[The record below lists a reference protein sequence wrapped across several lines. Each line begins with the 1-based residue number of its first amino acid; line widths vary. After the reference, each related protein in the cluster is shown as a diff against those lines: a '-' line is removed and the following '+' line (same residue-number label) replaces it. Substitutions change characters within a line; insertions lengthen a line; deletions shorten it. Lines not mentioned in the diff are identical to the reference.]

1 MTNNFLLFKQGWRYK
16 MKITLYWHPQCQTCR
31 KTKKWLDEYQV
42 PYEPFHIVKAPP
54 SREKLQEMYEK
65 SGLELKCFFSTSTK
79 KYREMG
85 IKNKLK
91 TSTTKELLD
100 LLASDGMLLKK
111 PILSDG
117 VKVIIGFKEEELEKY
132 TTFNYNRD

>member
-1 MTNNFLLFKQGWRYK
+1 
-16 MKITLYWHPQCQTCR
+16 
-31 KTKKWLDEYQV
+31 
-42 PYEPFHIVKAPP
+42 
-54 SREKLQEMYEK
+54 
-65 SGLELKCFFSTSTK
+65 
-79 KYREMG
+79 MG

-111 PILSDG
+111 PIFTDG

-132 TTFNYNRD
+132 TTMDF